1 MSFPYTEKLIN
12 TALTYAAYRNGIK
25 ESLLKVIG
33 TEQEQKMR
41 PYIEKNSALMDKY
54 DQTYEVGGDLKSA
67 LSTAPAT
74 NWLVLSE
81 GWCGDAAFNV
91 PMLAAIERA
100 VPKKVRLRILLRDTN
115 LELMDAHLTD
125 GGRSIPKL
133 IILSEDLKE
142 LGTWGPRPEGL
153 QQLMKIW
160 KSEELSLKE
169 IIPKVHDW
177 YEQDKTR
184 SVQEELKELVRSYS

>member
-1 MSFPYTEKLIN
+1 MSFPYTENLIN

-25 ESLLKVIG
+25 ENLLKVIS
-33 TEQEQKMR
+33 TDQEQKMR

-54 DQTYEVGGDLKSA
+54 DQTYEVAEDLKSA
-67 LSTAPAT
+67 LYTAPAT

-100 VPKKVRLRILLRDTN
+100 MPEKVKLRILLRDTN

-177 YEQDKTR
+177 YEQDKTK